1 MADETNRGWQSGK
14 SQNQCHQYMLDN
26 QVATD
31 VIIKFPQSGSSG
43 SEDKELAAHKYM
55 LICRSPVF
63 EAMLTGNFKEGGHTV
78 TIPDVE
84 PGVFMELLKFVYCFE
99 FLI

>member
-14 SQNQCHQYMLDN
+14 SRNQCHQYMLDN

-55 LICRSPVF
+55 LICNSPVF
-63 EAMLTGNFKEGGHTV
+63 EDMLTGNINEGGQTV